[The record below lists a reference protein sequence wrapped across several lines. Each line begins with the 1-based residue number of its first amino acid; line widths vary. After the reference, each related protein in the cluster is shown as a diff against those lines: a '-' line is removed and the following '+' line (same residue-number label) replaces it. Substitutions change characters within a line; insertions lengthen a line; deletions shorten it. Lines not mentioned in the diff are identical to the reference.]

1 MLVLTTLISSPSM
14 LEEYIYSE
22 PSTVEGIMFDPDTSG
37 NVRKRSSEMY
47 EGVEKLGNI
56 IHGGSAKKGSGGK
69 L

>member
-1 MLVLTTLISSPSM
+1 
-14 LEEYIYSE
+14 
-22 PSTVEGIMFDPDTSG
+22 MFDPDTSG